1 MSDLTPAFPMSDL
14 TPAFPGF
21 SPPLCFASASA
32 HCASSGDTMYDAG
45 TVISLTG
52 GQYRL
57 REPLAGAA
65 YGVVWRA
72 DSLHATGAVAIKLV
86 NLDQMARA
94 PAALRTRWLDSANT
108 EIAFLRSL
116 APWDGR
122 HIVRLLD
129 SGEHL
134 GLPALALELLDGDL
148 AAYLAEETASGR
160 TIAPIRAL
168 AWTGQVNQALAKV
181 HANGWRYLDLKPGN
195 LLLDRAADTIKLA
208 DFGTNRR
215 LDDLRAH
222 TYAGTA
228 NWQAPEQF
236 FPDPAADGYAT
247 EARTDYFALGALFYY
262 LVCGRLLRY
271 SSTCGQA
278 WQAHGRDGAATL
290 LATHQA
296 RPPVL
301 QLDEATLFASHLGPA
316 AVPGLALLRR
326 LLADSPAER
335 PQHALEISR
344 LLGQATSLLG
354 APPARSAA

>member
-1 MSDLTPAFPMSDL
+1 
-14 TPAFPGF
+14 
-21 SPPLCFASASA
+21 
-32 HCASSGDTMYDAG
+32 MYDAG

-57 REPLAGAA
+57 CAPLAGSA

-72 DSLHATGAVAIKLV
+72 DSLHATGAVALKLV
-86 NLDQMARA
+86 NLEQMERA
-94 PAALRTRWLDSANT
+94 PSTLRTRWLASATT
-108 EIAFLRSL
+108 EIAFLRGL

-134 GLPALALELLDGDL
+134 GLPAMALEMLDGDL
-148 AAYLAEETASGR
+148 AAYLAAQAAAGR
-160 TIAPIRAL
+160 TIAPQRAL
-168 AWTGQVNQALAKV
+168 DWIGQVNQALAKV
-181 HANGWRYLDLKPGN
+181 HASGWRYLDLKPGN
-195 LLLDRAADTIKLA
+195 LLLDHAADTLKLA

-236 FPDPAADGYAT
+236 FPDANGYAT
-247 EARTDYFALGALFYY
+247 EARTDYFALGALLYY
-262 LVCGRLLRY
+262 LVCGRLLRF
-271 SSTCGQA
+271 SSACGQA
-278 WQAHGRDGAATL
+278 WQTHGREAAATL
-290 LATHQA
+290 LAERRA

-301 QLDEATLFASHLGPA
+301 QLDEATLFAGHLGRA

-344 LLGQATSLLG
+344 LLGQAASLLG
-354 APPARSAA
+354 APSIRGAA

>member
-1 MSDLTPAFPMSDL
+1 
-14 TPAFPGF
+14 
-21 SPPLCFASASA
+21 
-32 HCASSGDTMYDAG
+32 MYDAG
-45 TVISLTG
+45 TVISLSG

-72 DSLHATGAVAIKLV
+72 DSLHAIGAVALKLV

-94 PAALRTRWLDSANT
+94 PAALRIRWLDSANT

-148 AAYLAEETASGR
+148 AAYLAEHIAAGH
-160 TIAPIRAL
+160 TIAPARAL

-195 LLLDRAADTIKLA
+195 LLLDRATDTLKLA

-236 FPDPAADGYAT
+236 FPDADADGYAT

-278 WQAHGRDGAATL
+278 WQTHGRDGAATL
-290 LATHQA
+290 LAAYQA

-301 QLDEATLFASHLGPA
+301 QLDEATLFANRLGQA

>member
-1 MSDLTPAFPMSDL
+1 
-14 TPAFPGF
+14 
-21 SPPLCFASASA
+21 
-32 HCASSGDTMYDAG
+32 MYAAG
-45 TVISLTG
+45 TVISLAG

-57 REPLAGAA
+57 REPLAGSA

-72 DSLHATGAVAIKLV
+72 DSLHANGCVALKLV
-86 NLDQMARA
+86 NLEQMARA
-94 PAALRTRWLDSANT
+94 PSGLRERWLASAST
-108 EIAFLRSL
+108 EIAFLRGL

-134 GLPALALELLDGDL
+134 GMPAMALELLDGDL
-148 AAYLAEETASGR
+148 AALLEREAACGR
-160 TIAPIRAL
+160 AIAPQRAL
-168 AWTGQVNQALAKV
+168 AWIGQVNQALAKV
-181 HANGWRYLDLKPGN
+181 HAHGWRYLDLKPGN
-195 LLLDRAADTIKLA
+195 LLLDRAADAVKLA

-236 FPDPAADGYAT
+236 FPAADGYAT
-247 EARTDYFALGALFYY
+247 EARTDYFALGALLFY

-271 SSTCGQA
+271 SSACGQA
-278 WQAHGRDGAATL
+278 WQAHGREAAASL
-290 LATHQA
+290 LAGGLA

-301 QLDEATLFASHLGPA
+301 QSDEAALFASRMGPA
-316 AVPGLALLRR
+316 AAPGLALLRA
-326 LLADSPAER
+326 LLAERPGAR

-344 LLGQATSLLG
+344 LLHAAG
-354 APPARSAA
+354 AVLAAAELRSAA

>member
-1 MSDLTPAFPMSDL
+1 
-14 TPAFPGF
+14 
-21 SPPLCFASASA
+21 
-32 HCASSGDTMYDAG
+32 MYEAG
-45 TVISLTG
+45 TVISLAG

-72 DSLHATGAVAIKLV
+72 DSLQANTCVALKLV
-86 NLDQMARA
+86 NLEQMARA
-94 PAALRTRWLDSANT
+94 PSSLRARWLASAAT
-108 EIAFLRSL
+108 EIAFLQGL

-134 GLPALALELLDGDL
+134 GLPAMALELLDGDL
-148 AAYLAEETASGR
+148 AAFLALEAAAGR
-160 TIAPIRAL
+160 AIAPARAL
-168 AWTGQVNQALAKV
+168 GWIGQVNQALAKV

-195 LLLDRAADTIKLA
+195 LLLDHQTDTLKLA

-236 FPDPAADGYAT
+236 FPDADGYAT
-247 EARTDYFALGALFYY
+247 EARTDYFALGALLYY

-271 SSTCGQA
+271 SSACGQA
-278 WQAHGRDGAATL
+278 WQTHGRDAATQL
-290 LATHQA
+290 VAERQA

-301 QLDEATLFASHLGPA
+301 ELDEAALFAGILGQA
-316 AVPGLALLRR
+316 GVPGLALLRR
-326 LLADSPAER
+326 LLADKAADR
-335 PQHALEISR
+335 PPHALDISR
-344 LLGQATSLLG
+344 MLQGVSASLHTPLLQ
-354 APPARSAA
+354 SAA

>member
-1 MSDLTPAFPMSDL
+1 
-14 TPAFPGF
+14 
-21 SPPLCFASASA
+21 
-32 HCASSGDTMYDAG
+32 
-45 TVISLTG
+45 
-52 GQYRL
+52 
-57 REPLAGAA
+57 
-65 YGVVWRA
+65 
-72 DSLHATGAVAIKLV
+72 
-86 NLDQMARA
+86 
-94 PAALRTRWLDSANT
+94 
-108 EIAFLRSL
+108 
-116 APWDGR
+116 
-122 HIVRLLD
+122 
-129 SGEHL
+129 
-134 GLPALALELLDGDL
+134 
-148 AAYLAEETASGR
+148 
-160 TIAPIRAL
+160 
-168 AWTGQVNQALAKV
+168 
-181 HANGWRYLDLKPGN
+181 
-195 LLLDRAADTIKLA
+195 LLDRASDTLKLA

-236 FPDPAADGYAT
+236 FPDADADGYAT

-301 QLDEATLFASHLGPA
+301 QLDEATLFANHLGQA

-354 APPARSAA
+354 APPPRSAA

>member
-1 MSDLTPAFPMSDL
+1 
-14 TPAFPGF
+14 
-21 SPPLCFASASA
+21 
-32 HCASSGDTMYDAG
+32 MYEAG
-45 TVISLTG
+45 TVISLSG

-57 REPLAGAA
+57 CEPLAGAA

-72 DSLHATGAVAIKLV
+72 DSRHATGSVALKLV
-86 NLDQMARA
+86 NLAQMERA
-94 PAALRTRWLDSANT
+94 PSALRARWLASAST
-108 EIAFLRSL
+108 EIAFLQGL

-134 GLPALALELLDGDL
+134 GLPAMALELLDGDL
-148 AAYLAEETASGR
+148 AAYLAGEAAAGR
-160 TIAPIRAL
+160 AIAPARAL
-168 AWTGQVNQALAKV
+168 TWTGQVNQALAKV

-195 LLLDRAADTIKLA
+195 LLLDRGTDTLKLA

-236 FPDPAADGYAT
+236 FPDARGYAT
-247 EARTDYFALGALFYY
+247 EARTDYFALGALLYY

-271 SSTCGQA
+271 SSACGQA
-278 WQAHGRDGAATL
+278 WQAHGRDAAATL
-290 LATHQA
+290 LAERQA

-301 QLDEATLFASHLGPA
+301 QLDEATLFAGHLGA
-316 AVPGLALLRR
+316 AAAPGLALLRR
-326 LLADSPAER
+326 LLADDPADR
-335 PQHALEISR
+335 PQHALDISR
-344 LLGQATSLLG
+344 LLGQAGSML
-354 APPARSAA
+354 ADANRSAA

>member
-1 MSDLTPAFPMSDL
+1 
-14 TPAFPGF
+14 
-21 SPPLCFASASA
+21 
-32 HCASSGDTMYDAG
+32 MYDAG

-72 DSLHATGAVAIKLV
+72 DSLHATGAVALKLV

-94 PAALRTRWLDSANT
+94 PEALRARWLDSANT

-148 AAYLAEETASGR
+148 AAYLAEETAAGR
-160 TIAPIRAL
+160 TIAPVRAL
-168 AWTGQVNQALAKV
+168 AWIGQVNQALAKV

-195 LLLDRAADTIKLA
+195 LLLDRAADTLKLA

-236 FPDPAADGYAT
+236 FPDADGYAT

-278 WQAHGRDGAATL
+278 W
-290 LATHQA
+290 HQA

-301 QLDEATLFASHLGPA
+301 QLDEATLFANHLGQA

-335 PQHALEISR
+335 PQHALDISR
-344 LLGQATSLLG
+344 LLGQATSLLSP
-354 APPARSAA
+354 APARSAA